1 MDKIRARNLRSFSHS
16 SEQPYIDV
24 KPITVFVGKNSCG
37 KSSLLRTL
45 PLLRQSFES
54 RTSGP
59 ILWYGRYVDY
69 GAFSE
74 AKNNK
79 SECEEIF
86 LDYKF
91 DIRHKPNSKQA
102 SARPILRTKSSIELQ
117 LGVKEQG
124 KRTVASS
131 LNIKIE
137 GNEIHVKLDDDCTT
151 YLNKNKV
158 ETSTKVHYFNPT
170 SGLLPVLYCLSQ
182 DFPELDFY
190 DDEDVVDEWNSLEI
204 EYQESGVIFRENILE
219 ILRIIEPYSNDRH
232 IWGNL
237 ALSEVNLIS
246 NLSLNSKKDTLKQLF
261 KIFSVANTPD
271 EETCNQI
278 YSMLLVS
285 YLPKLISDIDDALE
299 SYASS
304 ITYIA
309 PLRASA
315 ERFYRFQDLRVEE
328 LDHTGSNLAML
339 LQSFNARQMR
349 NFQRWSQVNFGFT
362 ILLPES
368 NSLHYEIKI
377 EIGEEVHNISDM
389 GFGFSQIL
397 PIITSLWFE
406 NNGPTNSRKRIS
418 NNSSIL
424 VIEQPELHLHPE
436 LQTLLAKVFI
446 SVVHKSIT
454 EGRNRRQKIIFETHS
469 KTMIDALGDYIEEHQ
484 CPELVNIVI
493 FNKQDGV
500 TNIETASFDEEGD
513 LNNWPIGFFSGR

>member
-1 MDKIRARNLRSFSHS
+1 MEKIRARNLRSFSPS
-16 SEQPYIDV
+16 SDQPYIDL

-59 ILWYGRYVDY
+59 VLWYGQYVDY

-74 AKNNK
+74 ARNNK
-79 SECEEIF
+79 SDCEEIF
-86 LDYKF
+86 FDYKF
-91 DIRHKPNSKQA
+91 KLKYRNSVKQVPIKPL
-102 SARPILRTKSSIELQ
+102 LRISSDIELE
-117 LGVKEQG
+117 LGVKERG

-131 LNIKIE
+131 LNIKLE
-137 GNEIHVKLDDDCTT
+137 ENEIKILFSDNCKT
-151 YLNKNKV
+151 YLNNV
-158 ETSTKVHYFNPT
+158 EIRS
-170 SGLLPVLYCLSQ
+170 SGILRQYSAMKGLIPSLFSL
-182 DFPELDFY
+182 DHGIPELDDLSY
-190 DDEDVVDEWNSLEI
+190 DPKLEDQYLSLAEAY
-204 EYQESGVIFRENILE
+204 EESDVIFREYILDILE
-219 ILRIIEPYSNDRH
+219 LLKPYSEHDLFNEEPID
-232 IWGNL
+232 
-237 ALSEVNLIS
+237 SEIHLIS
-246 NLSLNSKKDTLKQLF
+246 NLNLTNKEQTLKLLF
-261 KIFSVANTPD
+261 RLFSLKKEPTKIICD
-271 EETCNQI
+271 EI
-278 YSMLLVS
+278 YSKLLAC
-285 YLPKLISDIDDALE
+285 YLPKLIENINEQLE
-299 SYASS
+299 IYSSS

-339 LQSFNARQMR
+339 LQSFSMRQMKR
-349 NFQRWSQVNFGFT
+349 FQAWSQDNFGFM
-362 ILLPES
+362 ILLPET

-377 EIGEEVHNISDM
+377 KIEDEEHNISDM

-406 NNGPTNSRKRIS
+406 NNGLSTRKRMHQYDPIF
-418 NNSSIL
+418 

-436 LQTLLAKVFI
+436 FQALLAKVFI
-446 SVVHKSIT
+446 ALVHKVIQRANT
-454 EGRNRRQKIIFETHS
+454 RQPKIIFETHS

-493 FNKQDGV
+493 FNKQDGI
-500 TNIETASFDEEGD
+500 TNVETASFDEEGD

>member
-16 SEQPYIDV
+16 SEQPYVDL

-54 RTSGP
+54 KTSGP
-59 ILWYGRYVDY
+59 ILWYGQYVDY
-69 GAFSE
+69 GAFLE

-91 DIRHKPNSKQA
+91 ELQYKSYNKQGIIRPLFQ
-102 SARPILRTKSSIELQ
+102 RSSDIELE
-117 LGVKEQG
+117 LGVKEKG

-131 LNIKIE
+131 IKIKIE
-137 GNEIHVKLDDDCTT
+137 GNEVYILFDKNCTV
-151 YLNKNKV
+151 YLNNEKV
-158 ETSTKVHYFNPT
+158 ESSESLRQYSPAK
-170 SGLLPVLYCLSQ
+170 GLLPLILSL
-182 DFPELDFY
+182 DHGIPELDET
-190 DDEDVVDEWNSLEI
+190 DDEI
-204 EYQESGVIFRENILE
+204 EEQWLALNDAYEESDVIFRNYILDVIELIKPYASHNLLEEDQIESE
-219 ILRIIEPYSNDRH
+219 IYL
-232 IWGNL
+232 
-237 ALSEVNLIS
+237 VS
-246 NLSLNSKKDTLKQLF
+246 NLNITSKKDTLKNLF
-261 KIFSVANTPD
+261 KLFLIQ
-271 EETCNQI
+271 EEPNENICEII
-278 YSMLLVS
+278 YSKLLAC
-285 YLPKLISDIDDALE
+285 YLTKLIENINEQLE
-299 SYASS
+299 KYSAS

-339 LQSFNARQMR
+339 LQSFHYTQMR
-349 NFQRWSQVNFGFT
+349 RFQRWSQENFGFM
-362 ILLPES
+362 ILLPET

-377 EIGEEVHNISDM
+377 KIDDEVHNISDM

-397 PIITSLWFE
+397 PIITSLWLE
-406 NNGPTNSRKRIS
+406 NNGPLNRRRKLEYAPIF
-418 NNSSIL
+418 

-436 LQTLLAKVFI
+436 LQALLAKVFI
-446 SVVHKSIT
+446 SVVHAANSKSKYK
-454 EGRNRRQKIIFETHS
+454 RPKIIFETHS

-493 FNKQDGV
+493 FNKKDGI

>member
-16 SEQPYIDV
+16 PDQPYIDL

-59 ILWYGRYVDY
+59 ILWYGQYVDY

-79 SECEEIF
+79 SDCEEIF

-91 DIRHKPNSKQA
+91 KLQYKSYNKQGVIKP
-102 SARPILRTKSSIELQ
+102 LLHKSSNVELE

-131 LNIKIE
+131 LKIKIE
-137 GNEIHVKLDDDCTT
+137 DNEIYISFEKNCTT
-151 YLNKNKV
+151 YLNKKKI
-158 ETSTKVHYFNPT
+158 ETPESLNHFLPTK
-170 SGLLPVLYCLSQ
+170 GLLPIIFS
-182 DFPELDFY
+182 LDHGIPDPDDN
-190 DDEDVVDEWNSLEI
+190 DDELI
-204 EYQESGVIFRENILE
+204 EEVLALKDAYEESDTIFRNYILD
-219 ILRIIEPYSNDRH
+219 ILNLIKPYSNHRLFDEYSVEAE
-232 IWGNL
+232 IYLVSNIS
-237 ALSEVNLIS
+237 LSG
-246 NLSLNSKKDTLKQLF
+246 KKDTLKQLF
-261 KIFSVANTPD
+261 KLFSLT
-271 EETCNQI
+271 EEPSEDTCEVI
-278 YSMLLVS
+278 YSKLLAC
-285 YLPKLISDIDDALE
+285 YLPKLIESINEQLE
-299 SYASS
+299 LFSSS

-339 LQSFNARQMR
+339 LQSFDKMHMSR
-349 NFQRWSQVNFGFT
+349 FQRWSQDNFGFM
-362 ILLPES
+362 ILLPET

-377 EIGEEVHNISDM
+377 KIDDEIHNISDM

-406 NNGPTNSRKRIS
+406 NSRLLTRRRMSQYAPTF
-418 NNSSIL
+418 

-436 LQTLLAKVFI
+436 LQALLAKAFI
-446 SVVHKSIT
+446 AIAHRSTSQNKSKYP
-454 EGRNRRQKIIFETHS
+454 KIIFETHS
-469 KTMIDALGDYIEEHQ
+469 KTMVDALGDYIEEHQ

-493 FNKQDGV
+493 FNKQDGI

>member
-1 MDKIRARNLRSFSHS
+1 MEKIRARNLRSFSPS
-16 SEQPYIDV
+16 SDQPYIDL

-45 PLLRQSFES
+45 PLLKQSFES

-74 AKNNK
+74 ARNNT
-79 SECEEIF
+79 SESEEIF

-91 DIRHKPNSKQA
+91 TLKYKSYSKQGTI
-102 SARPILRTKSSIELQ
+102 RPMRAKTSDIELE
-117 LGVKEQG
+117 LGVKEKG
-124 KRTVASS
+124 KRTIASS

-137 GNEIHVKLDDDCTT
+137 GHEIHILFNGSCSI
-151 YLNKNKV
+151 YLNKNRISSSNSLRQY
-158 ETSTKVHYFNPT
+158 STKNGIIPSIFSLDHDIPDVDDDE
-170 SGLLPVLYCLSQ
+170 Q
-182 DFPELDFY
+182 ELDEKLDALNDAY
-190 DDEDVVDEWNSLEI
+190 EESDVLFRKYILDVLELI
-204 EYQESGVIFRENILE
+204 Q
-219 ILRIIEPYSNDRH
+219 PYSNLNIIDEDP
-232 IWGNL
+232 IE
-237 ALSEVNLIS
+237 SEILLIS
-246 NLSLNSKKDTLKQLF
+246 NINPTTKEDTLNQLSRLF
-261 KIFSVANTPD
+261 SFHREIDPKIS
-271 EETCNQI
+271 EEI
-278 YSMLLVS
+278 YSKLLAC
-285 YLPKLISDIDDALE
+285 YLPKLIDSINDQLE
-299 SYASS
+299 RYASNIS
-304 ITYIA
+304 YIG

-339 LQSFNARQMR
+339 LQSLSWVQMKS
-349 NFQRWSQVNFGFT
+349 FQRWSQDNFGFM
-362 ILLPES
+362 ILLPET

-377 EIGEEVHNISDM
+377 KIEDEEHNISDM

-406 NNGPTNSRKRIS
+406 NNDPTLRKRIYKDDT
-418 NNSSIL
+418 IF

-436 LQTLLAKVFI
+436 FQALLAKVFI
-446 SVVHKSIT
+446 SLVHQAKT
-454 EGRNRRQKIIFETHS
+454 KPGWRNPKIIFETHS

-493 FNKQDGV
+493 FNKKDGITSV
-500 TNIETASFDEEGD
+500 DTASFDEEGD